1 MFIQFIKKQLRKF
14 KFLYIIRDYFSIPK
28 LEKVITS
35 FLPECNCIDV
45 GASYFEHS
53 KWRVFLES
61 KKTNWIAVDPNAHNL
76 SYLKNWRWKSNLK
89 VVDQGLSQ
97 NGGEVTLYVTNVDS
111 GSSIKK
117 PKLSDSMKLRL
128 DDESYFFPYKEKK
141 IITKS
146 LKVLIEE
153 NYNPNPFF
161 IKLDTQGTELDILKG
176 ADLFFKKFQILGVEL
191 ETCLLA
197 QPCYEN
203 ANKFTDVINFFE
215 EKGYELININV
226 FDLYSA
232 TNDTNGDN
240 FFPNETDV
248 VFLPRLDIIKNLSL
262 NYKLSIVGFM
272 YSYKLYNQIEY
283 LIKHNLDLKQ
293 ELSNRQINLQKLI
306 K

>member
-61 KKTNWIAVDPNAHNL
+61 RKTNWIAVDPNAHNL
-76 SYLKNWRWKSNLK
+76 AYLKNWRWKSNLK

-97 NGGEVTLYVTNVDS
+97 NGGEVTLYVTNIDS

-117 PKLSDSMKLRL
+117 PKLPDSMKLRI
-128 DDESYFFPYKEKK
+128 DNESYFFPYKEKK

-146 LKVLIEE
+146 LKTLIEE

-232 TNDTNGDN
+232 TNDTSGDN

>member
-1 MFIQFIKKQLRKF
+1 MFIHFFKKKLRKF
-14 KFLYIIRDYFSIPK
+14 RFLYIIRDYFSIPK
-28 LEKVITS
+28 LEKVIS
-35 FLPECNCIDV
+35 GFLPECNCIDV

-53 KWRVFLES
+53 KWRVFLKS
-61 KKTNWIAVDPNAHNL
+61 RKTNWIAVDPNAHNL
-76 SYLKNWRWKSNLK
+76 TYLKNWRWNSKLK

-117 PKLSDSMKLRL
+117 PKLSDSMKLRMV
-128 DDESYFFPYKEKK
+128 EENYFFPYQEKK

-146 LKVLIEE
+146 LKTLIEE

-197 QPCYEN
+197 QPCYED
-203 ANKFTDVINFFE
+203 ANKFTDVANFFE
-215 EKGYELININV
+215 EKGYELININI
-226 FDLYSA
+226 FDLYS
-232 TNDTNGDN
+232 TNKDTNSDN
-240 FFPNETDV
+240 FFPNEIDV
-248 VFLPRLDIIKNLSL
+248 VFLPRLDIINKLPL
-262 NYKLSIVGFM
+262 NYKLSIIGFM
-272 YSYKLYNQIEY
+272 YSYKLYNQIKY
-283 LIKHNLDLKQ
+283 LIKNNLDLKQ
-293 ELSNRQINLQKLI
+293 ELLNRQINMQKLM

>member
-1 MFIQFIKKQLRKF
+1 MLILFIKKQLSKF
-14 KFLYIIRDYFSIPK
+14 KFLYIIKDYFSIPK

-76 SYLKNWRWKSNLK
+76 TYLKNWRWKSKLR

-97 NGGEVTLYVTNVDS
+97 HGGEVMLYVTNIDS

-117 PKLSDSMKLRL
+117 PKLPDSMKLRI
-128 DDESYFFPYKEKK
+128 DNESYFFPYKEKK

-146 LKVLIEE
+146 LKTLIEE

-203 ANKFTDVINFFE
+203 ANKFADVMNFFE

-232 TNDTNGDN
+232 TNDTSSNN

-248 VFLPRLDIIKNLSL
+248 VFLPRLDVIKGLPL
-262 NYKLSIVGFM
+262 NYKLSIIGFM
-272 YSYKLYNQIEY
+272 YSYKLYNQIKY
-283 LIKHNLDLKQ
+283 LISHNLDLKQ
-293 ELSNRQINLQKLI
+293 ELSSRQINLQKLI
-306 K
+306 N